1 MSEPPSSVVTMV
13 PSAGMPAGL
22 HRASTPTAPFIGTFQ
37 EGSLLPA
44 VSQLNRRYQKVLLGV
59 CSVSDWLQ
67 FCSIKPIQSIKD
79 ILCPSVYEGSGTSIG
94 VQVAYINLLL
104 SYQLNRS

>member
-1 MSEPPSSVVTMV
+1 MSEPLSSVVTMV

-22 HRASTPTAPFIGTFQ
+22 HRASTPTARFIGTFQ

-44 VSQLNRRYQKVLLGV
+44 VSRLNRTYQKVLLGV
-59 CSVSDWLQ
+59 YSVSDWLQ
-67 FCSIKPIQSIKD
+67 FCSIKPTQSIKD
-79 ILCPSVYEGSGTSIG
+79 ILYPSVCEGSDTSID
-94 VQVAYINLLL
+94 VQVTSINLLL